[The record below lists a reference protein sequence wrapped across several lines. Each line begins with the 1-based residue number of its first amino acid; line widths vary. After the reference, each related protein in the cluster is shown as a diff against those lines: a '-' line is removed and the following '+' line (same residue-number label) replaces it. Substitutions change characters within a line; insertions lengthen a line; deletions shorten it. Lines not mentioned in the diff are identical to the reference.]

1 MSDITI
7 RRLRNLELFRGCNR
21 SELEKIDQLTTTL
34 VFRAGKTLCTEGA
47 LAHEF
52 FVLVDG
58 VANLHS
64 SRGEAALLGPG
75 TWFGEGALINGAHR
89 IATVTTVTDTMVL
102 VFGRREFRTLC
113 TDVPTVLARIERRRR
128 EVVPYDPVLVGDAVL
143 SR

>member
-7 RRLRNLELFRGCNR
+7 RRLRNLELFRGCNG
-21 SELEKIDQLTTTL
+21 SELEKIDRLTTTL
-34 VFRAGKTLCTEGA
+34 VFPAGKTLCTEGA
-47 LAHEF
+47 PAHEF
-52 FVLVDG
+52 FVVADG

-75 TWFGEGALINGAHR
+75 TWFGEGALIDGAHR
-89 IATVTTVTDTMVL
+89 IATVTTVTASMLL

>member
-21 SELEKIDQLTTTL
+21 SELEKIDRLTTTL
-34 VFRAGKTLCTEGA
+34 VFGAGKTLCTEGGRA
-47 LAHEF
+47 QEF

-64 SRGEAALLGPG
+64 SRGDAALLVPG
-75 TWFGEGALINGAHR
+75 TWFGEGVLVNGAQR
-89 IATVTTVTDTMVL
+89 VATVTTVTDTMLL